1 MESFNGQPPPWAPKR
16 ERFREPKHLSD
27 AIALADTFP
36 INTPFTVEEF
46 DLWAS
51 TRNRYAIPQDSDK
64 QGDAWKATLQRR
76 HELIQ
81 GINRASETQ
90 DMLSHGGAY
99 ALVNER
105 GGKLQRISPEQHI
118 AHPSLSMRKLKSLLT
133 TKRAQLEHAL
143 RAEDFTAKH
152 PYVKALYV
160 KLYRQIENFETHIKG
175 QVEVLDTEF
184 YGLLELAQTM
194 GRDPILSLTMG
205 SFPLEHSP
213 SHSMTVVSSETSAP
227 QDEEE
232 PFC

>member
-1 MESFNGQPPPWAPKR
+1 MESFNGQPPPWASKR
-16 ERFREPKHLSD
+16 ERLREPKHLSD
-27 AIALADTFP
+27 AISLADTFP
-36 INTPFTVEEF
+36 INIPFTVEEF

-51 TRNRYAIPQDSDK
+51 TRNRYTIPQDGDK

-81 GINRASETQ
+81 GINRASETS
-90 DMLSHGGAY
+90 DMRSHGGAY

-105 GGKLQRISPEQHI
+105 GGKLQRISPGQHM

-143 RAEDFTAKH
+143 RAEDFTGKH
-152 PYVKALYV
+152 PYVKTLYI
-160 KLYRQIENFETHIKG
+160 KLYRQIENFEIHIRG
-175 QVEVLDTEF
+175 QVEVLDTDF

-194 GRDPILSLTMG
+194 GRDPILSLSMV
-205 SFPLEHSP
+205 PLPLGDSP
-213 SHSMTVVSSETSAP
+213 SHGMSTVSSE
-227 QDEEE
+227 EEDE